1 MVRRRGSDGLTIY
14 ATLYLLF
21 LYGPVLL
28 LPLFSFNDSY
38 YVVFPL
44 RGFTLDWYRQ
54 MAENAPL
61 IEALQASLAV
71 AAGVA
76 VASTV
81 LGVLAARALT
91 RYDLPG
97 RTTIT
102 GFIMLPLVVPSLVL
116 ALALLVILRRF
127 LDVELSLFTVAA
139 GHVMLCV
146 PYSMLVMISRLEG
159 FDRSLEEASTDLGDN
174 AWQTFWRITLPLA
187 WPGIVSSLLLC
198 FSASFDEYILAAFLS
213 GNQATLPVF
222 IFSQLRFPQRLPGV
236 LALGSCILLGSIA
249 LVAFAEWIRRR
260 GTGRLAVEGAP
271 AG

>member
-1 MVRRRGSDGLTIY
+1 MARRRRLEGLSLY
-14 ATLYLLF
+14 ASLYLLF
-21 LYGPVLL
+21 LYAPVLL
-28 LPLFSFNDSY
+28 LPLFSFNDSF
-38 YVVFPL
+38 YVAFPL
-44 RGFTLDWYRQ
+44 RGFTLAWYRE
-54 MAENAPL
+54 MAGNAPL

-71 AAGVA
+71 GVGVA
-76 VASTV
+76 LASTA

-97 RTTIT
+97 RAPIT

-116 ALALLVILRRF
+116 ALALLVILRRV
-127 LDVELSLFTVAA
+127 LDAELSLLTVAA

-146 PYSMLVMISRLEG
+146 PYATLVMISRLEG
-159 FDRSLEEASTDLGDN
+159 FDPSLEEAAADLGDS
-174 AWQTFWRITLPLA
+174 AWQTFRRVTLPLA

-198 FSASFDEYILAAFLS
+198 FSASFDEYVLAAFLS

-236 LALGSCILLGSIA
+236 LALGSCILAGSIL

-260 GTGRLAVEGAP
+260 GAGTAAAGWP
-271 AG
+271 AAR